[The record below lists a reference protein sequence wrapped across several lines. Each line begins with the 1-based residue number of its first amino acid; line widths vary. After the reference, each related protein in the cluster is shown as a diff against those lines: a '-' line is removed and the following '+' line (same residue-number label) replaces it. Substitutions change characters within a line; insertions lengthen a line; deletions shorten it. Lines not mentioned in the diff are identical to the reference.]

1 MLVDG
6 SGDDSVARGG
16 SRGANVMVPWVFMA
30 EVTVERVGLV
40 MVMVVE
46 IVIAWMVMMVV
57 VRALIV
63 MALVFVIIE
72 MRWWCL
78 G

>member
-1 MLVDG
+1 
-6 SGDDSVARGG
+6 
-16 SRGANVMVPWVFMA
+16 MVPWVFMA